1 MKASPDQPSPSSPIA
16 GDAAVVGL
24 LLVSFVA
31 YFWDFLLRQFQWAI
45 QETDDWGHT
54 LVAPLIAAWFL
65 RRAWPQIESAG
76 ARICWWGLL
85 PLALGLM
92 WYAVCIFGPSVLHHH
107 NLRGFAAVCSLGGVG
122 MLLCYIYI
130 CK

>member
-65 RRAWPQIESAG
+65 RRAWPQIESVVG
-76 ARICWWGLL
+76 PEQESARIR
-85 PLALGLM
+85 
-92 WYAVCIFGPSVLHHH
+92 VI
-107 NLRGFAAVCSLGGVG
+107 AA
-122 MLLCYIYI
+122 I
-130 CK
+130 